1 VEKLD
6 ERTYKFA
13 LRIVKL
19 VSSLPRTPT
28 GEVLGRQVLRSGTS
42 IGANVEEAFGASS
55 KREFTY
61 RLNIAF
67 KEAKETHYWLRL
79 IRDAGL
85 VPAKRID
92 LLIQEALEIKLILAK
107 SVLTSQRSKV
117 KKSNKQIGAV

>member
-1 VEKLD
+1 MEKLD

-13 LRIVKL
+13 LRVIKL
-19 VSSLPRTPT
+19 VSSLPRTAIS
-28 GEVLGRQVLRSGTS
+28 EVLGRQVLRSGTS
-42 IGANVEEAFGASS
+42 IGANVEEAFGATS

-61 RLNIAF
+61 KLNIAF

-79 IRDAGL
+79 IRDVGL

-107 SVLTSQRSKV
+107 SIVTSQQSKTKSRS
-117 KKSNKQIGAV
+117 SN

>member
-13 LRIVKL
+13 LRVIKL
-19 VSSLPRTPT
+19 VSSLPHTPT

-42 IGANVEEAFGASS
+42 VGANVEEAFGATS

-61 RLNIAF
+61 KLNIAF

-79 IRDAGL
+79 IRDAGV

-92 LLIQEALEIKLILAK
+92 LLLQEALEIKLILAK
-107 SVLTSQRSKV
+107 SIVTSQQSKA
-117 KKSNKQIGAV
+117 KSQPSS

>member
-13 LRIVKL
+13 LRVIKL
-19 VSSLPRTPT
+19 VSSLPRTAIS
-28 GEVLGRQVLRSGTS
+28 EVLGRQVLRSGTS
-42 IGANVEEAFGASS
+42 IGANVEEAFGATS

-61 RLNIAF
+61 KLNIAF

-79 IRDAGL
+79 IRDVGL

-107 SVLTSQRSKV
+107 SIVTSQQSKTKSRS
-117 KKSNKQIGAV
+117 SN

>member
-13 LRIVKL
+13 LRVIKL
-19 VSSLPRTPT
+19 VSSLPRTAI

-42 IGANVEEAFGASS
+42 IGANVEEAFGATS

-61 RLNIAF
+61 KLNIAF

-79 IRDAGL
+79 IRDVGL

-107 SVLTSQRSKV
+107 SIVTSQQSKTKSRS
-117 KKSNKQIGAV
+117 SN

>member
-13 LRIVKL
+13 LRVIKL
-19 VSSLPRTPT
+19 VSSLPRTAI

-42 IGANVEEAFGASS
+42 IGANVEEAFGATS

-61 RLNIAF
+61 KLNIAF

-79 IRDAGL
+79 IRDVGL

-92 LLIQEALEIKLILAK
+92 LLIQEALEIKLILPK
-107 SVLTSQRSKV
+107 SIVTSQQSKTKSRS
-117 KKSNKQIGAV
+117 SN

>member
-1 VEKLD
+1 MEKLD

-13 LRIVKL
+13 LRVIKL
-19 VSSLPRTPT
+19 VSSLPRTAIS
-28 GEVLGRQVLRSGTS
+28 EVLGRQVLRSGTS
-42 IGANVEEAFGASS
+42 IGANVEEAFGATS

-61 RLNIAF
+61 ILNIAF

-79 IRDAGL
+79 IRDVGL

-107 SVLTSQRSKV
+107 SIVTSQQSKTKSRS
-117 KKSNKQIGAV
+117 SN

>member
-1 VEKLD
+1 MEKLD

-13 LRIVKL
+13 LRVIKL
-19 VSSLPRTPT
+19 VAALPKTTT

-42 IGANVEEAFGASS
+42 VGANVEEAFGAST

-61 RLNIAF
+61 KLTIAF

-85 VPAKRID
+85 VSAKRID
-92 LLIQEALEIKLILAK
+92 PLIQEALEIKLILAK
-107 SVLTSQRSKV
+107 SIVTSQQFKA
-117 KKSNKQIGAV
+117 KS

>member
-1 VEKLD
+1 MEKLD

-13 LRIVKL
+13 LRIIKP
-19 VSSLPRTPT
+19 VSALPKTTT

-42 IGANVEEAFGASS
+42 VGANVEEGFGAST

-61 RLNIAF
+61 KLNIAF

-92 LLIQEALEIKLILAK
+92 SLIQEALEIKLILAK
-107 SVLTSQRSKV
+107 SIVTSQQSKA
-117 KKSNKQIGAV
+117 KN

>member
-1 VEKLD
+1 MEKLD

-13 LRIVKL
+13 LRVIEL
-19 VSSLPRTPT
+19 VSSLPRTAI

-42 IGANVEEAFGASS
+42 IGANVEEAFGATS

-61 RLNIAF
+61 KLNIAF

-79 IRDAGL
+79 IRDVGL

-107 SVLTSQRSKV
+107 SIVTSQQSKTKSRS
-117 KKSNKQIGAV
+117 SN